1 MSNSQYMLTIVMI
14 VIKKKNFSCMLSISQ
29 YTECFYKDRKKYK
42 TKNPKMH
49 EYINV

>member
-29 YTECFYKDRKKYK
+29 YTECFYKDRKNIKLK
-42 TKNPKMH
+42 IQKCMN
-49 EYINV
+49 I